1 MHCAVGNN
9 VGTGWIAFMVS
20 GRDILDDADFH
31 DRMNG
36 RLADRTQAVTKD
48 EVLAALERTTARAT
62 RYVASLTDAE
72 LDQTA
77 NFGISQRD
85 LTARRFMGGL
95 GRHIRGR
102 VEQFKTGL

>member
-48 EVLAALERTTARAT
+48 EVLGARAHH
-62 RYVASLTDAE
+62 RSRDPLRRLAHGRRAGPDGE
-72 LDQTA
+72 
-77 NFGISQRD
+77 FRD
-85 LTARRFMGGL
+85 LAA
-95 GRHIRGR
+95 
-102 VEQFKTGL
+102 